1 MEYDDASSGD
11 LTVDVPN
18 SQRLAL
24 WLSSLVDILSYDC
37 YIYIYIL
44 YIYMYYSYT
53 ICSNIINIFRYIYI

>member
-24 WLSSLVDILSYDC
+24 WLSSLVDIQSYD
-37 YIYIYIL
+37 YIYIL
-44 YIYMYYSYT
+44 YIYVLFIYNMLKYYK
-53 ICSNIINIFRYIYI
+53 YI

>member
-37 YIYIYIL
+37 YIYIL
-44 YIYMYYSYT
+44 YIYVLFIYNMLKYYK
-53 ICSNIINIFRYIYI
+53 YI

>member
-44 YIYMYYSYT
+44 YIYIYVLFIYNMLKYYK
-53 ICSNIINIFRYIYI
+53 YI